1 MNHSNDPTL
10 WTASEACQAL
20 AEKQIGAEELLD
32 AYVDRQAS
40 FDKDV
45 NAVCMLNV
53 EAARIIARQIDNDRA
68 AGKSMPVLAGLP
80 MTIKDCFDVVG
91 LPTTAG
97 IPEMASYRPQTDA
110 DAVASLRRAGAVFY
124 GKTNTPLAAADHQ
137 TYNPLFGLTRNPYD
151 LSKTVGGSSGGAAA
165 ALAAR
170 FTALELGSDIGGSIR
185 IPSHYCGV
193 YGHKSSWDTVSLRGH
208 MPPQPG
214 HLAKNPLLVAGPM
227 ARSAQDLTLA
237 FEILSSDCNR
247 ILKPARHS
255 ALADFRIGVW
265 VDSNPVDPVYAS
277 AILDFADSLR
287 KDGAKV
293 VEIPGGPSGADM
305 LFDTY
310 LKMLFATIGSELVD
324 EEIARYTQAGKD
336 PATGEFGPLLAGAVV
351 ESHRK
356 FVEQAEEQARFQS
369 VWAKQFEA
377 LDIILCPVSMGTAF
391 PHDCEDGH
399 GPVPQMSRTIQ
410 IGNTRQP
417 YLDNLRWPGIATLL
431 HLPATVRPLPHPVNG
446 MPAGVQ
452 IIGPYLED
460 RTTLTFAKLCDEAFG
475 KSEMPLLRHL
485 AA

>member
-1 MNHSNDPTL
+1 MNASNDPTK
-10 WTASEACQAL
+10 WTASEASLAL
-20 AEKQIGAEELLD
+20 AAKQIGAVELLD
-32 AYVDRQAS
+32 AYLARQAAL
-40 FDKDV
+40 DGEI
-45 NAVCMLNV
+45 NAVCALNPDL
-53 EAARIIARQIDNDRA
+53 ARTVAQQVDADRM
-68 AGKSMPVLAGLP
+68 AGKSLPILAGLP

-97 IPEMASYRPQTDA
+97 IPDMASYRPQTDA
-110 DAVASLRRAGAVFY
+110 DAVANLRRAGAVFY

-137 TYNPLFGLTRNPYD
+137 TYNPLFGLTRNPHD

-165 ALAAR
+165 ALAAG

-193 YGHKSSWDTVSLRGH
+193 YGHKSSWDTVSMRGH
-208 MPPQPG
+208 MPPPPG

-227 ARSAQDLTLA
+227 ARSAQDLSVA

-265 VDSNPVDPVYAS
+265 VDDNPVDPVYAS
-277 AILDFADSLR
+277 AILDFAESLR
-287 KDGAKV
+287 KQGAKV
-293 VEIPGGPSGADM
+293 VEMPGGPSGADR

-310 LKMLFATIGSELVD
+310 IKMLFATIGSELD
-324 EEIARYTQAGKD
+324 DDEIARYTQAGND

-356 FVEQAEEQARFQS
+356 FVEQAQMQARFQS
-369 VWAKQFEA
+369 VWSRQFEM
-377 LDIILCPVSMGTAF
+377 LDVLLCPVSMGTAF

-399 GPVPQMSRTIQ
+399 GPVPQMKRTIQ
-410 IGNTRQP
+410 IGNTSQP

-475 KSEMPLLRHL
+475 RSEMPLLPRKS
-485 AA
+485 